1 MKATISADIVRST
14 SLETRDLIIL
24 RKRLY
29 ELFEKFEEFYPGFW
43 ARIIR
48 GDGIE
53 CYVPNHRDALRI
65 ALLTKLFIKRQAVE
79 FDCSALLQKYGI
91 RFSIGVSRTLYA
103 NREQDIIDGTAI
115 YLSGRNLE
123 KISNSSSIYSSFA
136 LEDCPDSLGDV
147 LDSYVALLC
156 NLTSSYSAKQ
166 SEVVFFKLLG
176 YKETKLA
183 RKLGIY
189 QSSVNMRS
197 SSAQWNL
204 LNTALRDF
212 NNLNFERICG

>member
-1 MKATISADIVRST
+1 MKACISADVVRST
-14 SLETRDLIIL
+14 SLETRDLILL
-24 RKRLY
+24 RDRLY
-29 ELFEKFEEFYPGFW
+29 DLFEDFEELYPGFW

-53 CYVPNHRDALRI
+53 CYVPNCQDALKI
-65 ALLTKLFIKRQAVE
+65 ALLTKLFVKMQVNE
-79 FDCSALLQKYGI
+79 FGCSELLQRHGI
-91 RFSIGVSRTLYA
+91 RFSIGISRTLYA
-103 NREQDIIDGTAI
+103 NRKQDIIDGTAI

-123 KISNSSSIYSSFA
+123 KISNSNSIYSAFTI
-136 LEDCPDSLGDV
+136 EDCPGSLGNV

-176 YKETKLA
+176 YKETELS

-189 QSSVNMRS
+189 QSSINMRS
-197 SSAQWNL
+197 TSAQWNL
-204 LNTALRDF
+204 LHTALRDF
-212 NNLNFERICG
+212 NNLNFEKICG